1 MNLRAY
7 VNKLQEWRLTYEKN
21 IEKKL
26 RKSNLENASHWM
38 IEFQY
43 QKFDD
48 VEIPGQYLKVRF
60 SQVDKNKFMVGLLM
74 RVSHNFNAEIQ
85 RR

>member
-1 MNLRAY
+1 
-7 VNKLQEWRLTYEKN
+7 VNKLQEWRLKYEQN
-21 IEKKL
+21 IERKL

-60 SQVDKNKFMVGLLM
+60 YVDRIFMNGLLITF
-74 RVSHNFNAEIQ
+74 HQKKIL
-85 RR
+85 